1 MTKLKN
7 PEKADLN
14 KDDRLSSYEET
25 RGQAVEKNMAKQNRA
40 KLKSGGIIANGC
52 GAVMKNRRKVTTIR
66 QEKNMPKKKSNV
78 DPKLQ
83 ARLDAKV
90 RPDAPVSD
98 ERIILDAKG
107 NVVKQKKKAAA
118 KKTTK
123 KTTKKK

>member
-1 MTKLKN
+1 
-7 PEKADLN
+7 
-14 KDDRLSSYEET
+14 
-25 RGQAVEKNMAKQNRA
+25 
-40 KLKSGGIIANGC
+40 
-52 GAVMKNRRKVTTIR
+52 
-66 QEKNMPKKKSNV
+66 MPKKKSDV
-78 DPKLQ
+78 DPKIQ

-98 ERIILDAKG
+98 DRIILDAKG